1 MNAVLLRR
9 GVGLAV
15 ALVLSAG
22 LAAVAALP
30 TGAPTLSGV
39 VPSNAR
45 LAAVANVGA
54 TRVLLLS
61 GLHGLQVEVAYR
73 SSKGWLAI
81 DAPTTQVAPAVGW
94 TATPGSD
101 PVPALSAVY
110 GRATGQG
117 IRVQWADGLVQTVAV
132 DADGTWLAARHG
144 DVTSSSISILGSD
157 GSVVLQLK
165 GP

>member
-1 MNAVLLRR
+1 MSAVLLRR
-9 GVGLAV
+9 GIGLAV
-15 ALVLSAG
+15 TLVFSAG

-30 TGAPTLSGV
+30 TGTPSLSGV
-39 VPSNAR
+39 VPNTAR
-45 LAAVANVGA
+45 LAAVSNVGS

-61 GLHGLQVEVAYR
+61 GLHGLQVQVAYHTA
-73 SSKGWLAI
+73 KGWLAI
-81 DAPTTQVAPAVGW
+81 SAPTTQVAPAVGW
-94 TATPGSD
+94 TGTPGAD

-110 GRATGQG
+110 GRAAGQT
-117 IRVQWADGLVQTVAV
+117 IRVDWADGLVQTVAV

-144 DVTSSSISILGSD
+144 DVTSSRISVLGSD